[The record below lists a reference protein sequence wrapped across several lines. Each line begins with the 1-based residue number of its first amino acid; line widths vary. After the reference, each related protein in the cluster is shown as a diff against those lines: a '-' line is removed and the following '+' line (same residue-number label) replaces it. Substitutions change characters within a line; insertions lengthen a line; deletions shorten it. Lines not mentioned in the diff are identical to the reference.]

1 MGVVSA
7 LFTLLYVGAKVFL
20 LFSNMLLP
28 LPVVIIDAIL
38 LLFWIMTVGGFG
50 DSWFL
55 KSDCK
60 FSISTG
66 YTGFSGS
73 YYTIGTSP
81 VCSVSK
87 ATFTFALFSL

>member
-1 MGVVSA
+1 MAVVSA
-7 LFTLLYVGAKVFL
+7 LFTLFYVGAKAFL

-28 LPVVIIDAIL
+28 LPVVIIDVIL
-38 LLFWIMTVGGFG
+38 LIFWIVTVGGFG

-60 FSISTG
+60 YSLYTG
-66 YTGFSGS
+66 YTL
-73 YYTIGTSP
+73 YTIESSP

-87 ATFTFALFSL
+87 AVFTFSLFTL